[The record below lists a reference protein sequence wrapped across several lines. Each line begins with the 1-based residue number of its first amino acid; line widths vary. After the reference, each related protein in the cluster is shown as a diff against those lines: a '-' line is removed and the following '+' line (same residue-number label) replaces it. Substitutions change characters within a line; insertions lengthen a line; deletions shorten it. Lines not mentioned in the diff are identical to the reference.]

1 MSNCE
6 EKDCNS
12 SDEDFMDLD
21 DEDFMDPVFLYHV
34 TDAFSPAENEKR
46 QRRPRWIHKRLD
58 WAEHLRKLHHEQ
70 AFDRTYQMSLDA
82 FNILLDLLREDLMT
96 MTAMKHGGYH
106 DTDPV
111 EPEIIMA
118 ISI

>member
-12 SDEDFMDLD
+12 SDEDLMDPD
-21 DEDFMDPVFLYHV
+21 DEDLMDLLFLYYV

-70 AFDRTYQMSLDA
+70 AFDRTYQMSIDA
-82 FNILLDLLREDLMT
+82 FNRLLDLLN
-96 MTAMKHGGYH
+96 
-106 DTDPV
+106 
-111 EPEIIMA
+111 
-118 ISI
+118 